1 MTNVFSGIIS
11 AGLKTLHKNAISA
24 LLYNDALTLP
34 CTLSY
39 GITKYEDCQN
49 CVFDSIGRKSANKYQ
64 DGGPAPFPF
73 GTICPL
79 CNGAGKRGVE
89 STENISLCVIW
100 DYKEFVN
107 VTTVNNPL
115 GTIQT
120 ITFDTNT
127 PKLKRAKH
135 IVVATNIAA
144 YANHRFE
151 RISEPQP
158 CGFGSTD
165 FVSVLWERI

>member
-1 MTNVFSGIIS
+1 MLLKIRKIIEEESTLLVYNLEIDNVHKYVAGTFLTN
-11 AGLKTLHKNAISA
+11 
-24 LLYNDALTLP
+24 
-34 CTLSY
+34 
-39 GITKYEDCQN
+39 N
-49 CVFDSIGRKSANKYQ
+49 CVYDSIGRKSANKYQ

-79 CNGAGKRGVE
+79 CNAAGKRGVE
-89 STENISLCVIW
+89 TTENINLAVIW